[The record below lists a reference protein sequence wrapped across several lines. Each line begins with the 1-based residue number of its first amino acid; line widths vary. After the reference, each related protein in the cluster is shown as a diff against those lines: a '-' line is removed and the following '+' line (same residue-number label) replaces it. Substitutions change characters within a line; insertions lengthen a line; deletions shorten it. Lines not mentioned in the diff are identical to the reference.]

1 MSQTTKK
8 WQAAALIDLLP
19 GTGSGKERYLEPFES
34 GDVSLG
40 IYAPRGVDQQ
50 EPHDKDEFY
59 FVISGRGH
67 FVHGDERS
75 PFAPG
80 DALFVPAGEVHRFE
94 DFSDDFSAW
103 VVFWQPR
110 DDHA

>member
-1 MSQTTKK
+1 MSQATKK
-8 WQAAALIDLLP
+8 WQAAALLDLLP

-59 FVISGRGH
+59 FVISGRGQ